1 MNKQK
6 TNSIVVQLRKM
17 ILLTT
22 GTALLV
28 TMLAYLT
35 VEFFSFRYNLVERS
49 EALASFI
56 ANNSSAAIIF
66 KNTDQANTLLALL
79 GSDKSVNNASIY
91 LPDGTVFAVYS
102 RHGTIDEKSLI
113 DDKQWIQHLSH
124 DTSTQHR
131 YHHNHIDTFK
141 TIILKNEL
149 IGYIHIE
156 SSLNLLFD
164 RIIEYLIIISVLW
177 IVIMTILYILSNRLH
192 QTLSKPIKKLA
203 TGMRHVCRQEDFS
216 LQLTPEGND
225 EISSLTKNFNNM
237 LKQISERDKKLAS
250 YRQELEQKIEVR
262 TQHLL
267 EAKEAAEEANL
278 AKSDFLAT
286 MSHEIRT
293 PMNGVMGMTELL
305 LECGLDMRASRL
317 ARTAHRSAENL
328 LTVIN
333 DILDFSKIEAGKLQ
347 LNEEDF
353 DLRTLLEDSLEL
365 ITTQAHQKGINIISD
380 IPPDLI
386 NWLHGDVVRLRQILI
401 NLLGNAIKFTDE
413 GEIRLHC
420 LVTDNENENNP
431 ECLQLCLGISDTGIG
446 IDESQ
451 QDNIFEAF
459 NQSDNSST
467 RHHGGTGLGLAISK
481 QLAILMGGDIQL
493 ESSLGKG
500 SFFQLKINLA
510 PAKESIHEDLT
521 TEYLNNVRILIVDD
535 HAINR
540 EILHNQVSA
549 WSMRDDCTDSAE
561 HALDLIRLSISQEDP
576 YQIILLDWHMPT
588 TDGIELAKLIHADS
602 SMADIHMIMLSSSGI
617 DPESLLVQKTGIDK
631 FLQKPVRQLDLYQ
644 CLNNV
649 FKQDIQA
656 TQNTNQ
662 HEQFDCQILLVED
675 NIINQEVAIGMLLLM
690 GCRVDVAEN
699 GIEAFESF
707 ARKQY
712 DLVLMDCHMPV
723 MDGYQAS
730 EKIRKLEQLQGATAT
745 PIIALTADVQKD
757 IQEKCKQAGMD
768 AYLSKPF
775 SQLKLLEVLRLWL
788 PNINASHPSSPP
800 TQTEHTKT
808 SSVLDSEQLQMLRH
822 LGETSGRDIIGRAI
836 KHFLNTLPDSIK
848 GLQAAANE
856 KDFETVRFIA
866 HNMKSASANLGATDL
881 SDAFLT
887 LETAAREQ
895 QPDLIKTQIAYIEE
909 NAPLTLSALT
919 ELAPAQTESSD
930 TVISLPETSKQIL
943 LVDDDEGYRQLTRD
957 ALQDSGYRVEE
968 ASSGSQAL
976 SILESSIPD
985 LILLDAL
992 MPGMDGFEVCKQLRA
1007 QPSTSAIPIIMVTGL
1022 DDMKSINHAYQSG
1035 ADSFTSKPLNYTV
1048 LMHQIRFQIRA
1059 AENSICL
1066 YENQE
1071 RLASVQRMV
1080 KLGYW
1085 RWDATKN
1092 EMIISDQLSSMIM
1105 PDQTADTQTIE
1116 NYLSHIHPDDRNFI
1130 HNSIT
1135 SVAEGAPPQSADYR
1149 VITND
1154 NHEIIV
1160 HQEIILIANS
1170 GNIVLGTIQDIT
1182 EQRDSEQR
1190 IRQLA
1195 YFDELTGI
1203 ASRAYFYQHIESQIK
1218 SAIRR
1223 NEKFSL
1229 LFLDLDGFKDIN
1241 DTLGHDTGD
1250 KLLITIAQRLQDL
1263 MRDSDFVAR
1272 LSGDEF
1278 CIFIDNIH
1286 DQFDAAT
1293 LADRCLDEINQPV
1306 MLGEQTIHPRCSIGI
1321 ARYPEDGTTLQTLL
1335 KSADSAMYSA
1345 KEQGRHCYA
1354 FYHPALT
1361 AQAEVRL
1368 QMEQDLRL
1376 AIERDEMELYYQPQ
1390 VELATGLMS
1399 GVEALIRWHHPEKGL
1414 ISPADFI
1421 PLAERIGLIN
1431 LIGNWALKT
1440 ACKQAV
1446 QWHESGI
1453 GELKMSVNISPIHFQ
1468 DPSLIPFIKE
1478 VLKETGMLASELELE
1493 ITESVVQ
1500 TTGTNVDTFEQLRK
1514 MGLKIAIDDF
1524 GTGYSSLASLKY
1536 LPIDCL
1542 KIDRTFIIDMLKDTN
1557 TSILLGTIINVAHAL
1572 GHTVVAEGVEEY
1584 EQVMALNGIGCELIQ
1599 GYYFSRPVTADQIPA
1614 LAHYDFLNTK
1624 ISHINP
1630 SVANK

>member
-1 MNKQK
+1 MNNQK
-6 TNSIVVQLRKM
+6 TTSIVAKLRTM

-22 GTALLV
+22 GSALLV

-35 VEFFSFRYNLVERS
+35 VEFFSYRQTLVERS
-49 EALASFI
+49 EVLASFI
-56 ANNSSAAIIF
+56 ATNSSAAIIF
-66 KNTDQANTLLALL
+66 EDKDNADTLLASLR
-79 GSDKSVNNASIY
+79 SDESVNSASIY
-91 LPDGTVFAVYS
+91 LTDGTVFSLYS
-102 RHGTIDEKSLI
+102 RHGAT
-113 DDKQWIQHLSH
+113 DKQLLDNDTQWIQQVSH
-124 DTSTQHR
+124 SKMTQHR

-141 TIILKNEL
+141 AIILKNEL

-164 RIIEYLIIISVLW
+164 RIIDYLLIISILW
-177 IVIMTILYILSNRLH
+177 IVIMVILYSLSNRLH
-192 QTLSKPIKKLA
+192 QRFSKPVKELA
-203 TGMRHVCRQEDFS
+203 EGMQQVCRQEDFS

-225 EISSLTKNFNNM
+225 EITSLTKNFNNM
-237 LKQISERDKKLAS
+237 LRQISERDKKLAS
-250 YRQELEQKIEVR
+250 YRLELEQKVEMR

-267 EAKEAAEEANL
+267 EAKEAAEEASR

-317 ARTAHRSAENL
+317 ANTAHRSAENL
-328 LTVIN
+328 LAVIN

-365 ITTQAHQKGINIISD
+365 IATQAHQKGIEIISD

-386 NWLHGDVVRLRQILI
+386 NWVHGDVVRLRQILI
-401 NLLGNAIKFTDE
+401 NLLGNAIKFTDK

-420 LVTDNENENNP
+420 RISENNSGQ
-431 ECLQLCLGISDTGIG
+431 LQLCLGISDTGTG

-451 QDNIFEAF
+451 QNNIFEAF
-459 NQSDNSST
+459 NQADNSST
-467 RHHGGTGLGLAISK
+467 RSHGGTGLGLAISK
-481 QLAILMGGDIQL
+481 QLAILMGGDIHL
-493 ESSLGKG
+493 ESTPGKG
-500 SFFQLKINLA
+500 SLFQLNINLT
-510 PAKESIHEDLT
+510 PATSHTHESLT
-521 TEYLNNVRILIVDD
+521 TEQLKNVRVLIVDD
-535 HAINR
+535 HVTNR

-549 WSMRDDCTDSAE
+549 WGMRDDCTDSAE
-561 HALDLIRLSISQEDP
+561 HALDLIRLSIAQEDS
-576 YQIILLDWHMPT
+576 YLIILLDWHMPT
-588 TDGIELAKLIHADS
+588 MDGIELAKTIHADPK
-602 SMADIHMIMLSSSGI
+602 MVDIQMIMLSSSGI
-617 DPESLLVQKTGIDK
+617 DPESQLVQKTGISK

-649 FKQDIQA
+649 FKQETEQPINA
-656 TQNTNQ
+656 NKY
-662 HEQFDCQILLVED
+662 EQFDCRILLAED

-699 GIEAFESF
+699 GIEALESF
-707 ARKQY
+707 ARNQY

-723 MDGYQAS
+723 MDGYKATK
-730 EKIRKLEQLQGATAT
+730 KIRELERLQDATAT
-745 PIIALTADVQKD
+745 PVIALTADVQKG
-757 IQEKCKQAGMD
+757 IQEKCEQAGMD
-768 AYLSKPF
+768 FYMSKPF
-775 SQLKLLEVLRLWL
+775 SQPKLLEILRLWL
-788 PNINASHPSSPP
+788 PNTNTPHTTSQQ
-800 TQTEHTKT
+800 TQKEETKT
-808 SSVLDSEQLQMLRH
+808 SSLLDSNRLEMLRH
-822 LGETSGRDIIGRAI
+822 LGETSGRDIIGRSI
-836 KHFLNTLPDSIK
+836 KHFLNALPDSIK
-848 GLQAAANE
+848 ELRAATNE
-856 KDFETVRFIA
+856 KDFKNVRLIA
-866 HNMKSASANLGATDL
+866 HNMTSGSANLGATDL
-881 SDAFLT
+881 SEAFST

-895 QPDLIKTQIAYIEE
+895 QFDEIKTLVAYIEE

-919 ELAPAQTESSD
+919 ELALPQTENVNK
-930 TVISLPETSKQIL
+930 TISATETGKQIL
-943 LVDDDEGYRQLTRD
+943 LVDDDAGYRQLTRD
-957 ALQDSGYRVEE
+957 ALQDSGFMVEE
-968 ASSGSQAL
+968 ASSGTQAFDML
-976 SILESSIPD
+976 KNATPD

-992 MPGMDGFEVCKQLRA
+992 MPGMDGFEVCKQLRS
-1007 QPSTSAIPIIMVTGL
+1007 QPSTSAIPVIMVTGL
-1022 DDMKSINHAYQSG
+1022 DDMKSINNAYQSG
-1035 ADSFTSKPLNYTV
+1035 ADSFTSKPLNYTA
-1048 LMHQIRFQIRA
+1048 LMHQLRFQIRA
-1059 AENSICL
+1059 AENSITL

-1105 PDQTADTQTIE
+1105 PNQTANDQTIE
-1116 NYLSHIHPDDRNFI
+1116 NYLSHIHPDDRTFI

-1135 SVAEGAPPQSADYR
+1135 SVANGAPPQSADYR
-1149 VITND
+1149 VVTDD
-1154 NHEIIV
+1154 NREIIV
-1160 HQEIILIANS
+1160 HQEITLIANN

-1182 EQRDSEQR
+1182 EQRDTEKR

-1203 ASRAYFYQHIESQIK
+1203 ASRAYFYQHIENQIK
-1218 SAIRR
+1218 SATRR
-1223 NEKFSL
+1223 DEKFSL
-1229 LFLDLDGFKDIN
+1229 LYLDLDGFKDIN

-1293 LADRCLDEINQPV
+1293 LADRCLNEINQPV
-1306 MLGEQTIHPRCSIGI
+1306 LLEEQTIHPRCSIGI
-1321 ARYPEDGTTLQTLL
+1321 ARYPEDGTTLQALL

-1345 KEQGRHCYA
+1345 KEKGRHCYA
-1354 FYHPALT
+1354 FYHPSLT
-1361 AQAEVRL
+1361 AEAEKRL
-1368 QMEQDLRL
+1368 QMEQDLRI

-1431 LIGNWALKT
+1431 VIGNWVLKT

-1446 QWHESGI
+1446 QWHASGI
-1453 GELKMSVNISPIHFQ
+1453 DKLKMSVNISPIHFQ
-1468 DPSLIPFIKE
+1468 EPSLIPYIKD
-1478 VLKETGMLASELELE
+1478 VLKETGMLASNLELE

-1500 TTGTNVDTFEQLRK
+1500 TTGTNVETFEQLRK

-1542 KIDRTFIIDMLKDTN
+1542 KIDRAFIIDMLKDAN
-1557 TSILLGTIINVAHAL
+1557 SSILLGTIINVAHAL

-1599 GYYFSRPVTADQIPA
+1599 GYYFSRPVTANEIPN
-1614 LAHYDFLNTK
+1614 LAHYDFLDTK
-1624 ISHINP
+1624 NSNFNP
-1630 SVANK
+1630 SVAKK